1 MRTLLL
7 ILTLLLSTSLY
18 ADSKKH
24 GDFHKYLNQIFHGH
38 FEKPTSG
45 AIITWNGAEWVPKK
59 YSKYAPA
66 SADDVGEQ
74 LIWDGKKWIEHDG
87 NDDDGV
93 TSITAGNGLLADGIL
108 NGVITSY
115 GVLSI
120 DVGNE
125 PGQIPQF
132 NQDGDL
138 VVKGG
143 IIFSDGSI
151 LESASGIGGAGQVGP
166 PGPQGEMGPMGP
178 QGIQGEVG
186 PIGPQGLQGE
196 IGAVGPVGPQ
206 GLQGLQGEKG
216 EQGVAGV
223 AGIAGPV
230 GPMGPQ
236 GIQGEVGP
244 IGPQGL
250 QGLQGEMGLMGLQ
263 GVAGPM
269 GPQGA
274 QGPQGIQ
281 GEMGPMGPQGLQGEI
296 GPMGPQ
302 GLQGLQGEMGLMGLQ
317 GVAGP
322 VGPQGGQGP
331 QGIQGEMGPMGPQGP
346 QGIAGVQGAQGE
358 VGPMGPQG
366 PAGLDATVSLQAGVG
381 IVGYPAAVI
390 GSTGTVSV
398 DVGVGPNQIPQL
410 DDNGKLNPSV
420 IPSGVGGGFKT
431 IFIKDVKPS
440 GTAGGACTRDT
451 WITRD
456 LNSMTGEYANIAS
469 LSANYF
475 TLVPGKYLLEASSP
489 AFITT
494 MHKIRL
500 VNGGGSTVIV
510 GSSGFSNTA
519 NSSVTHSFVMG
530 YLDVVQATSYA
541 IQHRCGPTATV
552 HINDFGVPA
561 SMGENEIYTQVK
573 ITKVE

>member
-7 ILTLLLSTSLY
+7 ILTLLISTSLY
-18 ADSKKH
+18 ADNKNH
-24 GDFHKYLNQIFHGH
+24 GDFHKHLNQIFHGL

-66 SADDVGEQ
+66 GADDVGEQ

-87 NDDDGV
+87 NDDGV
-93 TSITAGNGLLADGIL
+93 SSITAGNGLLANGIL

-138 VVKGG
+138 EVKGG

-166 PGPQGEMGPMGP
+166 QGPQGEIGPMGP

-196 IGAVGPVGPQ
+196 VGAAGPVGPQ
-206 GLQGLQGEKG
+206 GLQGIQGEKG
-216 EQGVAGV
+216 EQGNS
-223 AGIAGPV
+223 GIAGPV
-230 GPMGPQ
+230 GPMGPSGLQ
-236 GIQGEVGP
+236 GIQGEKGEQGAPGIAGPVGAM
-244 IGPQGL
+244 GPQGL
-250 QGLQGEMGLMGLQ
+250 QGEVGPMGPPGLQGPQGEMGLMGLQ
-263 GVAGPM
+263 GVAGVA
-269 GPQGA
+269 GPVGA

-281 GEMGPMGPQGLQGEI
+281 GEMGPMGPQG
-296 GPMGPQ
+296 
-302 GLQGLQGEMGLMGLQ
+302 
-317 GVAGP
+317 
-322 VGPQGGQGP
+322 
-331 QGIQGEMGPMGPQGP
+331 
-346 QGIAGVQGAQGE
+346 IAGVQGVQGE
-358 VGPMGPQG
+358 IGPMGPQG

-398 DVGVGPNQIPQL
+398 DVGTGANQIPQL
-410 DDNGKLNPSV
+410 DSNGKLNPSV

-456 LNSMTGEYANIAS
+456 LNSMTGEYVNIAS

-475 TLVPGKYLLEASSP
+475 TLVPGKYLIEASSP

-500 VNGGGSTVIV
+500 VNGDGSTVIV